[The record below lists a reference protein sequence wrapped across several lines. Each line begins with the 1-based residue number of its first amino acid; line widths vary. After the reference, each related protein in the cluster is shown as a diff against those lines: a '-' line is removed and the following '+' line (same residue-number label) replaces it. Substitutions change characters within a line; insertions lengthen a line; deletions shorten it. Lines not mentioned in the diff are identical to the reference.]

1 MCKGNLVAIRA
12 VMGHQKPSRQ
22 PFFEL
27 AARIR
32 ERRVGRLDDK
42 RMPELQQYG
51 VHGGVLLYGST
62 EIVDLHAPPLS
73 AKLYVGVIRG
83 AVRPHQDSKPGHALS
98 SDEPDLDTS
107 VLTPIGYDGR
117 KAAFEK
123 IYIFNS
129 PVANLQ
135 PVPDRQIS
143 SLQVWCQ
150 PAKIL
155 SREARQKT
163 IRGCSKLRSFRHG
176 SLPNQG
182 KSTTAV
188 SQPDAPNHRHTVR
201 NPTPRT
207 PGMTAVC
214 RVCAVASRRASYGR
228 CPGASKVVVNTLK
241 VVVKESERT
250 TAAFSSVS
258 YGYSGFR

>member
-1 MCKGNLVAIRA
+1 MCKRNLVAIRA

-62 EIVDLHAPPLS
+62 EIVNLHAPPLS
-73 AKLYVGVIRG
+73 TKLYVGVIRS
-83 AVRPHQDSKPGHALS
+83 AVRPHEDSKPGHALS

-107 VLTPIGYDGR
+107 VLAPVGYDGR

-123 IYIFNS
+123 TDMFYP
-129 PVANLQ
+129 PVTNLQ

-155 SREARQKT
+155 SRQARQKT

-176 SLPNQG
+176 SVPNRARAQ
-182 KSTTAV
+182 
-188 SQPDAPNHRHTVR
+188 QPSLNRMRPVHRHTVR
-201 NPTPRT
+201 NATPRT
-207 PGMTAVC
+207 PGMTALC
-214 RVCAVASRRASYGR
+214 GVCA
-228 CPGASKVVVNTLK
+228 
-241 VVVKESERT
+241 
-250 TAAFSSVS
+250 
-258 YGYSGFR
+258 

>member
-62 EIVDLHAPPLS
+62 EIVDLHAPPPS
-73 AKLYVGVIRG
+73 AKLYVGVIRS
-83 AVRPHQDSKPGHALS
+83 AVRPHKDSKPGHALS
-98 SDEPDLDTS
+98 SDEPDLDTP
-107 VLTPIGYDGR
+107 VLAPVGYDGC

-123 IYIFNS
+123 IDMFYP
-129 PVANLQ
+129 PVTNLQ

-143 SLQVWCQ
+143 GLQVWCQ

-155 SREARQKT
+155 SRQARQKT

-176 SLPNQG
+176 SIPNRG

-188 SQPDAPNHRHTVR
+188 TQPDAPNHRHTVR
-201 NPTPRT
+201 NATPRT
-207 PGMTAVC
+207 PGLTAVC
-214 RVCAVASRRASYGR
+214 RVCAVASRRACLWPLPRSL
-228 CPGASKVVVNTLK
+228 KVIANTLK
-241 VVVKESERT
+241 VVAKGKREDNGSI
-250 TAAFSSVS
+250 
-258 YGYSGFR
+258 